1 MENHPFS
8 SRLLFRNDGSTP
20 LGRLTMAGFIKD
32 SAGIRGPTMRVLGS
46 FALVYVLEGS
56 GDFLDANGYACKVH
70 AGDAL
75 LIFPEIGHRYG
86 PGPNEYW
93 SEFYCVFDGPVFDLW
108 RQVGLWSPARPVFR
122 LLPIHEWLDKLS
134 AAIPQQ
140 TQRVTLAERVVDI
153 SRFLVV
159 LTEIVAANAGASVA
173 MESPSWITNACVL
186 LERDLQQ
193 TCNLAEIAQR
203 VGMPYET
210 FRKRFQQAM
219 GVAPGHY
226 RTIRRIDAACALL
239 QQSDATIQAIAFQ
252 LGFADEFHFSR
263 RFKQITGVAPSEF
276 RQRLPETK
284 SIANTTGA
292 MS

>member
-1 MENHPFS
+1 VENHPFAS
-8 SRLLFRNDGSTP
+8 KLLFRNDAPTP

-32 SAGIRGPTMRVLGS
+32 SAGIRGPAMRVLGS
-46 FALVYVLEGS
+46 FALVYILEGS

-75 LIFPEIGHRYG
+75 LIFPEIGHFYG
-86 PGPNEYW
+86 PGPSEYW

-108 RQVGLWSPARPVFR
+108 RQVGLWSHAQPIYHLKPVD
-122 LLPIHEWLDKLS
+122 EWLARLA

-140 TQRVTLAERVVDI
+140 TERVTLVERVVDI

-159 LTEIVAANAGASVA
+159 LTEIVAANAGTSVA
-173 MESPSWITNACVL
+173 VERPSWIARACVL

-193 TCNLAEIAQR
+193 TCDLAEIAQR

-239 QQSDATIQAIAFQ
+239 QQSDATIQTIAFQ
-252 LGFADEFHFSR
+252 LGFTDEFHFSR
-263 RFKQITGVAPSEF
+263 RFKQITGVSPSEF
-276 RQRLPETK
+276 RRRLPETK
-284 SIANTTGA
+284 FV
-292 MS
+292 MSDKQ